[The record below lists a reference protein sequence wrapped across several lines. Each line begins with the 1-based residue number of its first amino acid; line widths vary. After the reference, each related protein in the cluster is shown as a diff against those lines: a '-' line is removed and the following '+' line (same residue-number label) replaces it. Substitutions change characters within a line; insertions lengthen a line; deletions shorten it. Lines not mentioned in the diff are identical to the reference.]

1 MNFHKSICTEQGY
14 SIMLTIILSLRIWFG
29 KKLFIKVQEKNP
41 CLFINSMKLNYLK
54 KKKKKDKRKKKVS
67 EVTGTEWIRG
77 VKCAKRSN
85 IGAVLENN

>member
-54 KKKKKDKRKKKVS
+54 KKKKKDKRKKKSLVRWLARS
-67 EVTGTEWIRG
+67 ELEAW
-77 VKCAKRSN
+77 S
-85 IGAVLENN
+85 VLKGQT

>member
-54 KKKKKDKRKKKVS
+54 KKKKDKRKKKSLVRWLARS
-67 EVTGTEWIRG
+67 ELEAW
-77 VKCAKRSN
+77 S
-85 IGAVLENN
+85 VLKGQT

>member
-54 KKKKKDKRKKKVS
+54 KKKKKKIKEKKRLVRWLAWS
-67 EVTGTEWIRG
+67 ELEAW
-77 VKCAKRSN
+77 S
-85 IGAVLENN
+85 VLKGQT

>member
-54 KKKKKDKRKKKVS
+54 KKKEKKIKEKKRLVRWLARS
-67 EVTGTEWIRG
+67 ELEAW
-77 VKCAKRSN
+77 S
-85 IGAVLENN
+85 VLKGQT

>member
-29 KKLFIKVQEKNP
+29 KKFIKVQEKNP

-54 KKKKKDKRKKKVS
+54 KKKKIKEKKKV
-67 EVTGTEWIRG
+67 
-77 VKCAKRSN
+77 
-85 IGAVLENN
+85 

>member
-54 KKKKKDKRKKKVS
+54 KKKKIKEKKSLVRWLARS
-67 EVTGTEWIRG
+67 ELEAW
-77 VKCAKRSN
+77 S
-85 IGAVLENN
+85 VLKGQT

>member
-54 KKKKKDKRKKKVS
+54 KKKKDKIKKKSLVRWLARS
-67 EVTGTEWIRG
+67 ELEAW
-77 VKCAKRSN
+77 S
-85 IGAVLENN
+85 VLKGQT

>member
-29 KKLFIKVQEKNP
+29 KKFIKVQEKNP

-54 KKKKKDKRKKKVS
+54 KKKIKEKKSLVRWLARS
-67 EVTGTEWIRG
+67 ELEAW
-77 VKCAKRSN
+77 S
-85 IGAVLENN
+85 VLKGQT